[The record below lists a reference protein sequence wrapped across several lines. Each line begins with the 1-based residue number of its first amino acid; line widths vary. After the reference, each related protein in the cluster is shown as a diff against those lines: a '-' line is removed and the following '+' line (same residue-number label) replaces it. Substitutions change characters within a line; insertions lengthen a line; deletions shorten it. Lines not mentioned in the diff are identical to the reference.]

1 MSIVSPEEKKELI
14 ERLARES
21 CSCLISNGRTVYV
34 GRERG
39 VRDLFCLFETEP
51 EVLRG
56 AFVADK
62 VVGKG
67 AAALMGAGGVAEV
80 YAAVISRPA
89 LRLLTESDVAV
100 SFGTL
105 AENIINR
112 AGTDIC
118 PVEKLCADCRT
129 AAECLPLIKRFIN
142 EQIQNQK
149 L

>member
-1 MSIVSPEEKKELI
+1 MSIVSPAKKKELI
-14 ERLARES
+14 ERLAHES

-39 VRDLFCLFETEP
+39 VRDLFRLLEIEP

-67 AAALMGAGGVAEV
+67 AASLMAAGGVAEV

-100 SFGTL
+100 SYGTL

-118 PVEKLCADCRT
+118 PVEKLCAYCRT